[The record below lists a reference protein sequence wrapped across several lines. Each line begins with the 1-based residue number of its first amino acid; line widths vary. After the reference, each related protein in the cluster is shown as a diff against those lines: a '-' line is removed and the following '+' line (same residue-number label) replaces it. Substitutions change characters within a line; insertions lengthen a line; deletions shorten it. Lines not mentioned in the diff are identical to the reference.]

1 MLRLIIRAE
10 KIREALVEAF
20 PGTDLRA
27 QQVIALAE
35 EVGEFVGAARR
46 FMGMARRPGGKTAM
60 AEELADVV
68 IAAFVTAGVFDIN
81 LPLEIDHKMSII
93 MSRGWREVPDWPG
106 NDR

>member
-1 MLRLIIRAE
+1 
-10 KIREALVEAF
+10 
-20 PGTDLRA
+20 
-27 QQVIALAE
+27 
-35 EVGEFVGAARR
+35 
-46 FMGMARRPGGKTAM
+46 M

-68 IAAFVTAGVFDIN
+68 ITAFVTAGVFDIN

>member
-1 MLRLIIRAE
+1 MLRLVNQAGRIL
-10 KIREALVEAF
+10 EALQEAF

-46 FMGMARRPGGKTAM
+46 FMGMARRPGGKTPM

-68 IAAFVTAGVFDIN
+68 ITAFVTAGVFDIN